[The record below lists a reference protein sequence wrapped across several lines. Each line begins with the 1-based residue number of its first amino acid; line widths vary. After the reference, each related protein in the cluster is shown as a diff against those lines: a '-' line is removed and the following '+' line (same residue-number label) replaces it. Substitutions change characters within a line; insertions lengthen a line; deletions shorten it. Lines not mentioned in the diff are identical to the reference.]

1 MIHDKDPRKPDKHYS
16 AKEVGA
22 KPIVLE
28 LNRHG
33 GKKNIPF
40 ISPSNNISY
49 SGNFYLKR
57 RIYPYVCDCGEADPA
72 DLKQRSKETGQ
83 KNKES

>member
-1 MIHDKDPRKPDKHYS
+1 MIHDKHPRKPDKHYS

-28 LNRHG
+28 FNRHG
-33 GKKNIPF
+33 EKKTSRFHP
-40 ISPSNNISY
+40 PSNNISY

-57 RIYPYVCDCGEADPA
+57 RIYPYVCDYGEADPA
-72 DLKQRSKETGQ
+72 DLKQRPKETGQ